1 MINIIRI
8 AVKFDN
14 EPSLIFL
21 DMYSNNLITAVDDYC
36 NNRQRSFITEEPS
49 REQKDRGDFVYRWEI
64 EVDDCSVNVHD
75 LFDIVNPIPGGK
87 VLLVDARNKKYDP
100 NYNNSNVG
108 YYWTNEGSTRYHDSQ
123 KVYRDAIWEFHVNGH
138 SDYRIIH
145 IPTQIDK
152 LMDERSKS
160 FYRNSGATYMWSC
173 VSSWDNWMKATTLEE
188 AIEEFEQI
196 YKQKL
201 WKSVEGCKKSLDEA
215 IDAFA
220 SFDEYRWNKRW

>member
-8 AVKFDN
+8 SVKFDS

-21 DMYSNNLITAVDDYC
+21 DMYSNRLIIAVDDYC

-49 REQKDRGDFVYRWEI
+49 KEQKDRGDFIYRWEI
-64 EVDDCSVNVHD
+64 EVGDCSVNAHE
-75 LFDIVNPIPGGK
+75 LFNVVNPIPGGK
-87 VLLVDARNKKYDP
+87 VLFVDVRDKKYDP
-100 NYNNSNVG
+100 IYNNSNVG
-108 YYWTNEGSTRYHDSQ
+108 YYWTNEGTTWYHDSE
-123 KVYRDAIWEFHVNGH
+123 KGYKDAIWEFHVNGH
-138 SDYRIIH
+138 SDYRIVH

-160 FYRNSGATYMWSC
+160 FYRNSGATYLWNC

-201 WKSVEGCKKSLDEA
+201 WESIEGYKKSLDKA
-215 IDAFA
+215 IEAFA
-220 SFDEYRWNKRW
+220 SFDEYRWNKKW